1 MNAGPMEEDMTTYTP
16 EQIRE
21 LLNRKAHAASL
32 HRRAVTKKLGLT
44 DAEADALG
52 HLARTGGMMPTQ
64 LGELLGMT
72 SGGVTAL
79 TQRLE
84 RAGHIS
90 RERHPKDKRS
100 SILKA
105 TPEIVERVRAEYRD
119 LVRDI
124 DRVTARLS
132 DQEREVIGD
141 YLERLASLAERYADE
156 AMAALEATED
166 REPQEPVELWA

>member
-1 MNAGPMEEDMTTYTP
+1 MSTTRVGSPSRSTALRICSP
-16 EQIRE
+16 SRPGR
-21 LLNRKAHAASL
+21 LSSSSATSGS
-32 HRRAVTKKLGLT
+32 T
-44 DAEADALG
+44 ADALG

-90 RERHPKDKRS
+90 REPHPKDKRS

-105 TPEIVERVRAEYRD
+105 TPEIVERVQAEYRV
-119 LVRDI
+119 LIRDT
-124 DRVTARLS
+124 DRITARLS
-132 DQEREVIGD
+132 EQEREVIGD
-141 YLERLASLAERYADE
+141 YLERLVLLAERYADE
-156 AMAALEATED
+156 ALAALEATED

>member
-1 MNAGPMEEDMTTYTP
+1 MEETTTTYTP
-16 EQIRE
+16 EEIRE
-21 LLNRKAHAASL
+21 LLNRKALAVSR

-90 RERHPKDKRS
+90 REKHPRDKRS

-105 TPEIVERVRAEYRD
+105 TPEMIERAQDQYRD
-119 LVRDI
+119 LI
-124 DRVTARLS
+124 AETDRITSRLE
-132 DQEREVIGD
+132 D
-141 YLERLASLAERYADE
+141 DE
-156 AMAALEATED
+156 
-166 REPQEPVELWA
+166 

>member
-1 MNAGPMEEDMTTYTP
+1 
-16 EQIRE
+16 
-21 LLNRKAHAASL
+21 
-32 HRRAVTKKLGLT
+32 
-44 DAEADALG
+44 
-52 HLARTGGMMPTQ
+52 
-64 LGELLGMT
+64 MT

-90 RERHPKDKRS
+90 REPHPKDKRS

-119 LVRDI
+119 LVRDT

-132 DQEREVIGD
+132 EQERELIGD
-141 YLERLASLAERYADE
+141 YLERLVLLSERYADE
-156 AMAALEATED
+156 AMAALVATED
-166 REPQEPVELWA
+166 RQPEEPVELWA

>member
-1 MNAGPMEEDMTTYTP
+1 MEDTTTTYTP
-16 EQIRE
+16 EEIRE
-21 LLNRKAHAASL
+21 LLNRKAQAASR

-84 RAGHIS
+84 RSGHIS
-90 RERHPKDKRS
+90 REPHPKDKRS

-105 TPEIVERVRAEYRD
+105 TPEIVERVQAEYRV
-119 LVRDI
+119 LIRDT

-132 DQEREVIGD
+132 EQEREVIGD
-141 YLERLASLAERYADE
+141 YLERLVLLAERYADE
-156 AMAALEATED
+156 ALAALEATED